1 MTTKLSTLLGS
12 TFTGTT
18 GPAGSIQVGTVT
30 TAAIG
35 TPAAVTNVGTE
46 KAAILNFTFP
56 MGASGYSGMSGYS
69 GAQFVGSS
77 GYSGYS
83 GMSGYSGTS
92 VSVGKTIA
100 MSIVFG
106 G

>member
-1 MTTKLSTLLGS
+1 MATKLSTLLGS
-12 TFTGTT
+12 SLTGTT

-35 TPAAVTNVGTE
+35 TPAAVTNSGTE
-46 KAAILNFTFP
+46 KNAILNFTFP
-56 MGASGYSGMSGYS
+56 MGASGISGYSGTSGYS
-69 GAQFVGSS
+69 GAAFVGSS

-83 GMSGYSGTS
+83 GYSGTS
-92 VSVGKTIA
+92 ASVGKVIA
-100 MSIVFG
+100 MAIVFG